1 MLVSGDALV
10 TGHPVSGRVGPQ
22 LLPSVFNHDEARCR
36 ASLTALADVDAEIL
50 VPGHGEVW
58 HAPIRELAA
67 QAHC

>member
-1 MLVSGDALV
+1 M
-10 TGHPVSGRVGPQ
+10 
-22 LLPSVFNHDEARCR
+22 FNHDEARCR